1 MINKNHIKIF
11 SNDGELIDTLDLY
24 KKDAERLMRQLRTK
38 DKAEIE
44 DVYSEDGKSIT
55 KVVHETEDCKVVDEI
70 IFDDDINQ
78 VDKGELKPE
87 QIESNTVTTKTNTEI
102 VYMDSKA
109 NEFLKQLNSEIE
121 KTKKDLEKAK
131 KNLAQSIETT
141 FNIPKY
147 GLAGQA
153 ENVMKLS
160 TQLETLKLQKQRFE
174 YIFKDAE

>member
-70 IFDDDINQ
+70 IFDDNINQ
-78 VDKGELKPE
+78 IDKDELNTKPI
-87 QIESNTVTTKTNTEI
+87 QLNPVTTKANTEI
-102 VYMDSKA
+102 VNMDSKA
-109 NEFLKQLNSEIE
+109 NKFLEQLNSEIE
-121 KTKKDLEKAK
+121 KAEKDLQKSK

-141 FNIPKY
+141 FNIAKY
-147 GLAGQA
+147 GLAQQA

-160 TQLETLKLQKQRFE
+160 IQLETLKLQKQRFE